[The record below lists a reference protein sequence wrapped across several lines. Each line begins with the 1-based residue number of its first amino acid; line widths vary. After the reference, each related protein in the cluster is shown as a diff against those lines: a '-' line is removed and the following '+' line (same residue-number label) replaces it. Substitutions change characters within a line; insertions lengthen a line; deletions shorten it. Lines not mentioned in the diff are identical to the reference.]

1 MSGAHIIP
9 FATLRAIPE
18 DAIVHPLARL
28 GGYIKP
34 AYLCA
39 SSRFTIGDYDRADME
54 FVRATNPEKEF
65 RLGPV
70 GCPPALE
77 RDGKPE
83 TRDIDVLIHGIAGLA
98 RLAAVYDLSRAGLVT
113 AVVSGPQDAPLARAK
128 LVLNASLYK
137 LVVET
142 VRVFHLLFD
151 PEAVVSVVDPY
162 VRASRPLGGRP
173 LQRLVEA
180 RRRSRGVVVGRQFS
194 RRARQSRYSPIKN
207 RDIRGK
213 LSDASAA

>member
-1 MSGAHIIP
+1 M
-9 FATLRAIPE
+9 PE

-98 RLAAVYDLSRAGLVT
+98 RLAAVYDPRAPDWSPRSSAAHKTRPSRAP
-113 AVVSGPQDAPLARAK
+113 S
-128 LVLNASLYK
+128 
-137 LVVET
+137 
-142 VRVFHLLFD
+142 
-151 PEAVVSVVDPY
+151 
-162 VRASRPLGGRP
+162 
-173 LQRLVEA
+173 
-180 RRRSRGVVVGRQFS
+180 
-194 RRARQSRYSPIKN
+194 SP
-207 RDIRGK
+207 
-213 LSDASAA
+213 ST